1 MDFEKYDISGILRES
16 KTVAMREFLI
26 GMDGEAYPFVQ
37 SFISYDLY
45 LMREETLLYL
55 LYYVIQAVSRMEERR
70 ERSYCTM

>member
-1 MDFEKYDISGILRES
+1 MTYLGILRES
-16 KTVAMREFLI
+16 KTVAMGGFPI

-45 LMREETLLYL
+45 LREETLLYL

>member
-1 MDFEKYDISGILRES
+1 MTYLGILRES

-45 LMREETLLYL
+45 LMREEIL
-55 LYYVIQAVSRMEERR
+55 LYYVIQAASRMEERR